1 MKSKIKKHVFGYD
14 VFKENIPFSKLE
26 ENDVLLTPYDEFK
39 RNHNWSFLSM
49 NDDFPAIDWD
59 GIHYLD
65 QRKTAIV
72 NIFKLTI
79 NVNEWK
85 NIIERINAEG
95 DKITGGQK
103 NLERHIIN
111 FLASGLNLVRFQID
125 NIVLALN
132 NNTKYTG
139 PTNKWI
145 KDFIEARTSLEGIK
159 TWPLPQIA
167 YNQDDSIF
175 KQVKLMQGYDE
186 NNEILYLA
194 SANDKPLFSEYD
206 NDTYLT

>member
-1 MKSKIKKHVFGYD
+1 M
-14 VFKENIPFSKLE
+14 
-26 ENDVLLTPYDEFK
+26 
-39 RNHNWSFLSM
+39 
-49 NDDFPAIDWD
+49 
-59 GIHYLD
+59 
-65 QRKTAIV
+65 
-72 NIFKLTI
+72 
-79 NVNEWK
+79 
-85 NIIERINAEG
+85 
-95 DKITGGQK
+95 
-103 NLERHIIN
+103 
-111 FLASGLNLVRFQID
+111 RFQID

-159 TWPLPQIA
+159 MWPLPQIA

-194 SANDKPLFSEYD
+194 SANDKPLFSESD

>member
-1 MKSKIKKHVFGYD
+1 M
-14 VFKENIPFSKLE
+14 
-26 ENDVLLTPYDEFK
+26 
-39 RNHNWSFLSM
+39 
-49 NDDFPAIDWD
+49 
-59 GIHYLD
+59 
-65 QRKTAIV
+65 
-72 NIFKLTI
+72 
-79 NVNEWK
+79 
-85 NIIERINAEG
+85 
-95 DKITGGQK
+95 
-103 NLERHIIN
+103 
-111 FLASGLNLVRFQID
+111 
-125 NIVLALN
+125 ALN

-159 TWPLPQIA
+159 MWPLPQIA

-194 SANDKPLFSEYD
+194 SANDKPLFSESD